1 LGLPN
6 TLFATIRGESALAR
20 LKGFETLTSVDNA
33 LGIFLDALKPKRL
46 QSESIPIADA
56 VERVVAEN
64 VVAPMDLPRFDRSAV
79 DGYAIRADNTFKATR
94 FKPNLLK
101 LTREAIVRK
110 GCAKEIWTGNPVPKG
125 ATAVVMLEH
134 VHKLKK
140 DIEIITPVTPSEN
153 VSRKGEDI
161 KKGETA
167 LEAGTRISA
176 HHVGLLAALGI
187 SKVDVVR
194 KPRIAIISTGNELV
208 ELGKGLSPSQIVN
221 SNRFVLS
228 GLCQELG
235 AEPEYLG
242 IARDDEEEIR
252 AKIVE
257 GLTKADAVITSGG
270 TSVGGADLVPLVISK
285 LDKRGIVVHGVAMR
299 PGMPTALGI
308 LKQKPVFVL
317 SGNPVAAVFGFEA
330 FVRPTVLKLL
340 AVQSEFRSWV
350 KAKLTGRVAGALGRR
365 VYLRVKVVERKGE
378 LLAKPVL
385 AKGSGLLSSLTKANG
400 YVAISE
406 DREGLEKDEKVTV
419 HLFSPIIKED

>member
-1 LGLPN
+1 
-6 TLFATIRGESALAR
+6 
-20 LKGFETLTSVDNA
+20 
-33 LGIFLDALKPKRL
+33 
-46 QSESIPIADA
+46 
-56 VERVVAEN
+56 
-64 VVAPMDLPRFDRSAV
+64 
-79 DGYAIRADNTFKATR
+79 
-94 FKPNLLK
+94 
-101 LTREAIVRK
+101 
-110 GCAKEIWTGNPVPKG
+110 
-125 ATAVVMLEH
+125 
-134 VHKLKK
+134 
-140 DIEIITPVTPSEN
+140 
-153 VSRKGEDI
+153 
-161 KKGETA
+161 
-167 LEAGTRISA
+167 
-176 HHVGLLAALGI
+176 
-187 SKVDVVR
+187 
-194 KPRIAIISTGNELV
+194 
-208 ELGKGLSPSQIVN
+208 
-221 SNRFVLS
+221 
-228 GLCQELG
+228 
-235 AEPEYLG
+235 
-242 IARDDEEEIR
+242 
-252 AKIVE
+252 
-257 GLTKADAVITSGG
+257 
-270 TSVGGADLVPLVISK
+270 VPLVISK